1 MAELPEL
8 PELLATAIA
17 SAVTSGRRLSWKIQE
32 NQRGTLIQLVWKND
46 SAVAVGNT
54 SVNAKV
60 GINWSE
66 ASTHDSARTPSG
78 GKSTQ
83 HKGVP
88 PSRKRRNARRLQ
100 SFLLKKRRGVNIDC
114 AVEHIITPPRP
125 GGVHRARADDANIGD
140 KLLERETCNL
150 HCSARNTNVA
160 VSDADEDVA
169 DLKAF
174 IMNKVQCVDFCIDG
188 GGPGLDLELTNSGTT
203 IRKQVDVLKPDSQ
216 TLQMS
221 YAMTVEELSHFD
233 DVEFQLNADDDSPGV
248 LLRKDGVVKWTPVAN
263 RTRSRV
269 KHVN

>member
-46 SAVAVGNT
+46 SAVAVG

-66 ASTHDSARTPSG
+66 ASTHSARTPSG
-78 GKSTQ
+78 GNSTQ
-83 HKGVP
+83 HKSVP

-100 SFLLKKRRGVNIDC
+100 NFLLKKRRGVNIDC
-114 AVEHIITPPRP
+114 AVEHITPPRP
-125 GGVHRARADDANIGD
+125 GGVHRARADDQNIGD
-140 KLLERETCNL
+140 ELLERETCNL
-150 HCSARNTNVA
+150 HCSAQNTNVA
-160 VSDADEDVA
+160 VSDADADA

-188 GGPGLDLELTNSGTT
+188 GGPGLDLELTNSDTT

-221 YAMTVEELSHFD
+221 SAMTVEELSHFD

-269 KHVN
+269 KHVNFTL